1 MNRPVHF
8 EMHTPDPQKTA
19 AFFERVLG
27 WKFQKWEGPQEYWL
41 VSTGGVGVGPQQ
53 GPTQPGINGGIMKS
67 KDGQPR
73 TINTVQVENVDD
85 AVKRAVA
92 AGAQVAL
99 PKMAIPGV
107 GWLAYCIA
115 PGGNIFG
122 VMHNDQN
129 AK

>member
-1 MNRPVHF
+1 
-8 EMHTPDPQKTA
+8 
-19 AFFERVLG
+19 
-27 WKFQKWEGPQEYWL
+27 
-41 VSTGGVGVGPQQ
+41 
-53 GPTQPGINGGIMKS
+53 MKS
-67 KDGQPR
+67 RDGQPR
-73 TINTVQVENVDD
+73 TINTMQVENVDD
-85 AVKRAVA
+85 AVKRAVS

-107 GWLAYCIA
+107 GWLAYCIE